1 MALIDFQ
8 ISVTT
13 MRELLEG
20 GNWGRVLILNEY
32 DQIINEQSYLV
43 HNNSLSGLWHLKG
56 KKVFAF
62 SATSSVSHERL
73 VANFIDHPKAL
84 KFKSEYEMVRGSSPN
99 VDPGIHSCEDEQALL
114 MAMESELVVGFES

>member
-20 GNWGRVLILNEY
+20 GNWGKVLILNEY

-73 VANFIDHPKAL
+73 VANCIEHPMHSSSRASTRW
-84 KFKSEYEMVRGSSPN
+84 SEARPPM
-99 VDPGIHSCEDEQALL
+99 
-114 MAMESELVVGFES
+114 